1 MTWAL
6 TCIVQLSFLE
16 TVFVIGWHRV
26 SFWPNSATCL
36 YLCLCN
42 WASGKVWSI
51 LPGLEAQILQ
61 LHFVILVRGLL
72 FSWGTYCFSC
82 PFYKSVSKVLLSSKM
97 KSPLHCLPYSSI
109 FSFLRDLH
117 SAFHSGCTTLHS
129 YQQCVFVFPIS
140 SHAFVVVL
148 LIIPILTGVWG
159 NLSVLFTCISYGQRR
174 RAFFMCL
181 LVICTFFWELSIQFI
196 KPCF

>member
-42 WASGKVWSI
+42 WASRKVWSV

-97 KSPLHCLPYSSI
+97 KSPLHRLPYSSI

-129 YQQCVFVFPIS
+129 YQQCVSICFPN
-140 SHAFVVVL
+140 
-148 LIIPILTGVWG
+148 ILTCFCCCFTDNTHSYWGVGESQCPFHLHFLWPK
-159 NLSVLFTCISYGQRR
+159 T
-174 RAFFMCL
+174 
-181 LVICTFFWELSIQFI
+181 
-196 KPCF
+196 